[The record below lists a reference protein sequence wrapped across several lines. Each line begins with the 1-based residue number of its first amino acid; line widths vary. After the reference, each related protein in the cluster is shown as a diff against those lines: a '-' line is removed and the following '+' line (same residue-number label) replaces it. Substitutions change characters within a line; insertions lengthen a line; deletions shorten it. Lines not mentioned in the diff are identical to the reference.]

1 LKKEEE
7 PHMKMKTSLVAVLLT
22 ASLALVASAPAWG
35 QAYPTKPVRLII
47 GGLPGTAPDIIAR
60 IVGPS
65 ITESMGQTLV
75 LDNRG
80 GGAGLLSAQ
89 ITAAAAPDGYTFLIV
104 GGGSL
109 VIIPYLAKKP
119 PYDPVNDFTPVT
131 LVSLAPLVLAG
142 NLALPVKSVQE
153 LISLSKAKPK
163 DLLYGTP
170 GVGSI
175 HHLTVELL
183 NRAAGI
189 SLMHVPYKGGPPAV
203 IDAIAGRVQLVITTV
218 IPLSPHL
225 KAARLRGLAV
235 TSAKRTSVFPDLP
248 TVAESGVPGFESH
261 QWFGVFAPK
270 NTSAAHRERF
280 YKELR
285 TATDKP
291 GATTILDQEGQLL
304 AVNGPKALTEFVRT
318 ETAQWTKVISQ
329 LVAAGAIELR

>member
-1 LKKEEE
+1 
-7 PHMKMKTSLVAVLLT
+7 MKLIFAALMI
-22 ASLALVASAPAWG
+22 ALVPSGPAWG

-47 GGLPGTAPDIIAR
+47 GGLPGTAPDVIAR
-60 IVGPS
+60 LFGPGMS
-65 ITESMGQTLV
+65 ESLGQSLI

-80 GGAGLLSAQ
+80 GGAGLLGAQ

-109 VIIPYLAKKP
+109 VIIPYLTKKP
-119 PYDPVNDFTPVT
+119 PYDPVGDFTPVT
-131 LVSLAPLVLAG
+131 LVSLAPLVLAC
-142 NLALPVKSVQE
+142 NPSLPVKTVQE

-175 HHLTVELL
+175 HHLTIEML

-261 QWFGVFAPK
+261 QWFGIFTPR
-270 NTSAAHRERF
+270 NTPGAIRERF
-280 YKELR
+280 YKEVR
-285 TATDKP
+285 KAVDKP
-291 GATTILDQEGQLL
+291 SVTAILDQEGQLL
-304 AVNGPKALTEFVRT
+304 AVNGPQALAEFRRT
-318 ETAQWTKVISQ
+318 ETAKWRKIISQ
-329 LVAAGAIELR
+329 LYEAGAIEYR

>member
-1 LKKEEE
+1 
-7 PHMKMKTSLVAVLLT
+7 MKMTMSHVVVLLA
-22 ASLALVASAPAWG
+22 ASIALAASGSAWG

-60 IVGPS
+60 IIGPS
-65 ITESMGQTLV
+65 MTESMGHPLI

-80 GGAGLLSAQ
+80 GGGGLLGAQ

-109 VIIPYLAKKP
+109 VIIPYLTKKP
-119 PYDPVNDFTPVT
+119 PYDPVGDFTPVT
-131 LVSLAPLVLAG
+131 LVSLAPLVLAS
-142 NLALPVKSVQE
+142 NLALPVKTVQE

-170 GVGSI
+170 GVGTI

-189 SLMHVPYKGGPPAV
+189 NLMHIPYKGGPPAV

-248 TVAESGVPGFESH
+248 TVAESGVQGFESH

-280 YKELR
+280 FKEVR
-285 TATDKP
+285 MATEKP

-304 AVNGPKALTEFVRT
+304 AVNGPKALNEFVRT
-318 ETAQWTKVISQ
+318 ETAKWTKVISQ

>member
-1 LKKEEE
+1 
-7 PHMKMKTSLVAVLLT
+7 MKTTFLRVVVLLT
-22 ASLALVASAPAWG
+22 ASIALVAGGSAWG

-60 IVGPS
+60 IIAPS
-65 ITESMGQTLV
+65 MTESMGQSLI

-80 GGAGLLSAQ
+80 GGAGLLGAQ

-109 VIIPYLAKKP
+109 VIVPFLTKTP
-119 PYDPVNDFTPVT
+119 PYDPVKDFTPVT
-131 LVSLAPLVLAG
+131 LVSLAPLVLAS

-175 HHLTVELL
+175 HHLTVEML

-189 SLMHVPYKGGPPAV
+189 NLMHVPYKGGPPAV

-218 IPLSPHL
+218 IPLSPHI

-261 QWFGVFAPK
+261 QWFGIFTPR
-270 NTSAAHRERF
+270 NTPGAINERF
-280 YKELR
+280 YREVRK
-285 TATDKP
+285 AVDKP

-304 AVNGPKALTEFVRT
+304 AVNGPQALAEFRRT
-318 ETAQWTKVISQ
+318 ETAKWTKIITQ
-329 LVAAGAIELR
+329 LHEAGAIEYR